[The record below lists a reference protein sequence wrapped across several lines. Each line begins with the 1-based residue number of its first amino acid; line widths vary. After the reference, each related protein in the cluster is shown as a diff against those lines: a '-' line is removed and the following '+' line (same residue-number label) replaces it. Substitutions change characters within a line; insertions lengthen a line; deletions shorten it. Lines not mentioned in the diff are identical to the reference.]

1 MVVCKVKTHAD
12 ADVHFA
18 VIPRLWM
25 SSLPESVRTKMPLRR
40 C

>member
-1 MVVCKVKTHAD
+1 MVLCKVKTHAN

-25 SSLPESVRTKMPLRR
+25 LSLPESVRTMIPLRR